1 MIELTDFTKIYRTGL
16 FQRKDTPAVVSFS
29 MTCTPGT
36 ITGLLGPNGAGKTTI
51 LKAVCAQHFATSGKV
66 VVENIDVSE
75 NPAAVRQCT
84 GFVEE
89 QSILPAEYTVA
100 EYLHFCVTR
109 FGFDKKQIENSIDR
123 VISECAISSV
133 LSKKIGTLSKGYLQ
147 RVSFAKALASNPPV
161 LVLDEPASGLD
172 PAQIVRMRELIK
184 NLSKGRTVL
193 LSTHLM
199 QEVDALCSNVY
210 IVSHGTCAAHGT
222 AEAIIKNTN
231 TASLEDAF
239 LKLTS
244 NDGNP
249 QPGDR

>member
-1 MIELTDFTKIYRTGL
+1 MIQLTDFTKIYRTGL
-16 FQRKDTPAVVSFS
+16 LRKKDTPAVINFS
-29 MTCTPGT
+29 MSCMPGT

-66 VVENIDVSE
+66 VVENIDASE

-89 QSILPAEYTVA
+89 QSILPSEYTVA
-100 EYLHFCVTR
+100 EYLHFCVMR
-109 FGFDKKQIENSIDR
+109 FGFDKKQIENSMERI
-123 VISECAISSV
+123 ISECTISDV

-147 RVSFAKALASNPPV
+147 RVSFAKALAANPPV

-172 PAQIVRMRELIK
+172 PAQIVRMRALIK
-184 NLSKGRTVL
+184 NLSTGRTVL

-222 AEAIIKNTN
+222 AESIIQNTK

-244 NDGNP
+244 NDHNALT
-249 QPGDR
+249 GDK